1 MVAADFVVGIL
12 GNIVSILSF
21 TSPISQFREIVKRKS
36 ADNYN
41 GTPYI
46 ATFLSCSLWILY
58 GLLDPDEGLLIV
70 TVNAAGVAMQSLY
83 LALLFIYSSKEKRV
97 KYFGFVILDIVCFG
111 IVVAFTLVAFEGS
124 SRRTF
129 TGVLCAT
136 FTTMMYAAPLAALQT
151 TIKTKS
157 VEYMPILLVLSLF
170 VNGCVWLTFAILVT
184 DVFVLVP
191 NAIGI
196 LLGVIQFCVY
206 LVFRNPTPMVNEK
219 QNENRGID
227 FQDFGSG
234 DINGIDVKVKN
245 VIPQKRS
252 LNRLD
257 AFPVIRSPSLS
268 PIRAKSTQHHEDDVE
283 HGGEN

>member
-1 MVAADFVVGIL
+1 MVAADFVVGIV

-21 TSPISQFREIVKRKS
+21 TSPISQFRDIVKRKC

-83 LALLFIYSSKEKRV
+83 LILLFIYSSKEKRV
-97 KYFGFVILDIVCFG
+97 KYFGFVVLDVVCFG
-111 IVVAFTLVAFEGS
+111 VVVAFTLVAFEGG

-129 TGVLCAT
+129 TGILCAT
-136 FTTMMYAAPLAALQT
+136 FTTMMYAAPLAALRT

-157 VEYMPILLVLSLF
+157 VEYMPILLVFSLF
-170 VNGCVWLTFAILVT
+170 VNGCVWLTFALLVT

-196 LLGVIQFCVY
+196 LLGVLQFCVY
-206 LVFRNPTPMVNEK
+206 LMCKNSTPIAMVNEK
-219 QNENRGID
+219 ETEI
-227 FQDFGSG
+227 QDFSFG
-234 DINGIDVKVKN
+234 DIAGIDVKAN
-245 VIPQKRS
+245 NAIPQKRALS
-252 LNRLD
+252 RLD
-257 AFPVIRSPSLS
+257 AFPIIRSPSLS
-268 PIRAKSTQHHEDDVE
+268 PNRSNSTQHHEADVE
-283 HGGEN
+283 HGGANAN

>member
-21 TSPISQFREIVKRKS
+21 TSPISQFREIVKGKN

-58 GLLDPDEGLLIV
+58 GVLDPDDGLLIV
-70 TVNAAGVAMQSLY
+70 TVNSAGVGMQTLY
-83 LALLFIYSSKEKRV
+83 LALLFIYSSPEKRV
-97 KYFGFVILDIVCFG
+97 KYFGFVVLDVVCFG
-111 IVVAFTLVAFEGS
+111 LVVAFTLVAFHGE

-129 TGVLCAT
+129 TGVICAT
-136 FTTMMYAAPLAALQT
+136 FTTMMYAAPLAALRT

-157 VEYMPILLVLSLF
+157 VEYMPILLVFSLF
-170 VNGCVWLTFAILVT
+170 VNGCVWLTFALLVT

-196 LLGVIQFCVY
+196 LLGAIQFCVY
-206 LVFRNPTPMVNEK
+206 LMFRNSRPIVNEK
-219 QNENRGID
+219 QTEI
-227 FQDFGSG
+227 QEFGTE
-234 DINGIDVKVKN
+234 DIDVKSN
-245 VIPQKRS
+245 NMITQKRS
-252 LNRLD
+252 LSRLD
-257 AFPVIRSPSLS
+257 AFPVIRSPSLLS
-268 PIRAKSTQHHEDDVE
+268 PHKSTSTQHHEVDVE
-283 HGGEN
+283 HGSVN